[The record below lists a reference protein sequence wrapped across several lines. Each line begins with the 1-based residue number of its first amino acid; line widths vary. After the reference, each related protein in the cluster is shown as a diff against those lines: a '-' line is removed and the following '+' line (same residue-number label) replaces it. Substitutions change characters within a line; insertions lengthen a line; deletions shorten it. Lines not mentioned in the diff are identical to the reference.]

1 MATQRRI
8 RRLVIGAL
16 FLCLTICTLVVKQYV
31 FAFLL
36 GAATYWL
43 ILSGVFE
50 AFSDEPDPET
60 GRPAMSKAWV
70 LAGLAF
76 FIAIAGLFVWLSP
89 VRGQTHKTA
98 EDIQLKV
105 DRSGDPDTGL
115 HQEYVTTPDG
125 DDEPSS
131 AAPESTVLETSE
143 TTSLVAE
150 EPADEYSYILNTSS
164 MVFHKPD
171 CGSVKTMSDKNKQS
185 YTGTRESVVDMGY
198 SACGNCN
205 P

>member
-16 FLCLTICTLVVKQYV
+16 FLCLTICTLVVKQYI
-31 FAFLL
+31 FALLL
-36 GAATYWL
+36 GSVTYWL
-43 ILSGVFE
+43 ILSGIFA

-76 FIAIAGLFVWLSP
+76 FIAIAGLFAWLSP
-89 VRGQTHKTA
+89 VRGQAHKTA

-105 DRSGDPDTGL
+105 DRSGDPDAGL
-115 HQEYVTTPDG
+115 HQQYVSELVTPDDEAETKTDELQQPVDRSREYV
-125 DDEPSS
+125 
-131 AAPESTVLETSE
+131 
-143 TTSLVAE
+143 
-150 EPADEYSYILNTSS
+150 LNTNTN
-164 MVFHKPD
+164 VFHLPE
-171 CGSVKTMSDKNKQS
+171 CSYVGSILDENKEV
-185 YTGTRESVVDMGY
+185 YTGTRDSVADMGY
-198 SACGNCN
+198 EPCGHCN

>member
-16 FLCLTICTLVVKQYV
+16 FLCLTICTLVVKQYI
-31 FAFLL
+31 FALLL
-36 GAATYWL
+36 GSVTYWL
-43 ILSGVFE
+43 ILSGIFE

-60 GRPAMSKAWV
+60 GRPAMSKVWV

-89 VRGQTHKTA
+89 TRGQTHKTA

-105 DRSGDPDTGL
+105 DRSGDPDAGL
-115 HQEYVTTPDG
+115 HQQYVSELVTPD
-125 DDEPSS
+125 DE
-131 AAPESTVLETSE
+131 
-143 TTSLVAE
+143 AE
-150 EPADEYSYILNTSS
+150 AKTDELQQPVDCTQEYILNTNTK
-164 MVFHKPD
+164 VFHLPE
-171 CGSVKTMSDKNKQS
+171 CSYVGSILDENKEV
-185 YTGTRESVVDMGY
+185 YTGTRDSVADMGY
-198 SACGNCN
+198 EPCGHCN

>member
-1 MATQRRI
+1 MALQRRI

-16 FLCLTICTLVVKQYV
+16 FLCLTICTLVVKQYI
-31 FAFLL
+31 FALLL
-36 GAATYWL
+36 GSVTYWL
-43 ILSGVFE
+43 ILSGIFE

-60 GRPAMSKAWV
+60 GRPMPKALV

-76 FIAIAGLFVWLSP
+76 YLAIAGLFVWLNP
-89 VRGQTHKTA
+89 ARGQTHKTA
-98 EDIQLKV
+98 EDIQLAV
-105 DRSGDPDTGL
+105 DRSGDPDAGL

-125 DDEPSS
+125 DDELSS
-131 AAPESTVLETSE
+131 AVPESAVPETSE

-150 EPADEYSYILNTSS
+150 EPADEYNYILNTSS

>member
-8 RRLVIGAL
+8 RRLVVGAL

-31 FAFLL
+31 YALLL
-36 GAATYWL
+36 GSVTYWL
-43 ILSGVFE
+43 ILSGIFE

-60 GRPAMSKAWV
+60 GRPMPKALV

-76 FIAIAGLFVWLSP
+76 FIAIAGLFAWLSP
-89 VRGQTHKTA
+89 VRGQMHKTA
-98 EDIQLKV
+98 EDIQLTV
-105 DRSGDPDTGL
+105 DRSGDPDAGL

-131 AAPESTVLETSE
+131 AVPESAVPETSE

-150 EPADEYSYILNTSS
+150 EPADEHSYILNTSS
-164 MVFHKPD
+164 MVFHKPG

>member
-8 RRLVIGAL
+8 RRLVVGAL
-16 FLCLTICTLVVKQYV
+16 FLCLTICTLVVKQYI
-31 FAFLL
+31 FALLL
-36 GAATYWL
+36 GSVTYWL
-43 ILSGVFE
+43 ILSGIFE

-76 FIAIAGLFVWLSP
+76 FIAIAGLFAWLSP

-105 DRSGDPDTGL
+105 DRSGDPDAGL
-115 HQEYVTTPDG
+115 HQQYVSELVTPDDEAEAKTDELQQPVDRSREYV
-125 DDEPSS
+125 
-131 AAPESTVLETSE
+131 
-143 TTSLVAE
+143 
-150 EPADEYSYILNTSS
+150 LNTNTN
-164 MVFHKPD
+164 VFHLPE
-171 CGSVKTMSDKNKQS
+171 CSYVGSILDENKEV
-185 YTGTRESVVDMGY
+185 YTGTRDSVADMGY
-198 SACGNCN
+198 EPCGHCN

>member
-31 FAFLL
+31 YALLL
-36 GAATYWL
+36 GSVTYWL
-43 ILSGVFE
+43 ILSGIFE
-50 AFSDEPDPET
+50 AFSGEPDPET
-60 GRPAMSKAWV
+60 GRPMPKALV

-76 FIAIAGLFVWLSP
+76 FIAIAGLFVWLSQT
-89 VRGQTHKTA
+89 RGQTHKTA
-98 EDIQLKV
+98 EDIQLAV
-105 DRSGDPDTGL
+105 NRSGDPDAGL

-131 AAPESTVLETSE
+131 AVPESTVPETSE

>member
-1 MATQRRI
+1 MATQRRV

-16 FLCLTICTLVVKQYV
+16 FLCLTICTLVVKQYI
-31 FAFLL
+31 FALLL
-36 GAATYWL
+36 GSVTYWL
-43 ILSGVFE
+43 ILSGIFE

-60 GRPAMSKAWV
+60 GRPMPKALV

-76 FIAIAGLFVWLSP
+76 FIAISGLFVWLSP
-89 VRGQTHKTA
+89 TRGQTHKTA

-131 AAPESTVLETSE
+131 AAPESAVPETSE

>member
-8 RRLVIGAL
+8 RRLVVGAL
-16 FLCLTICTLVVKQYV
+16 FLCLTICTLVVKQYI
-31 FAFLL
+31 FALLL
-36 GAATYWL
+36 GSVTYWL
-43 ILSGVFE
+43 ILSGIFE

-76 FIAIAGLFVWLSP
+76 FIAIAGLFAWLSP

-105 DRSGDPDTGL
+105 DRSGDPDAGL
-115 HQEYVTTPDG
+115 HQQYVSELVTPDDEAEAKTDELQQPVDRFREYV
-125 DDEPSS
+125 
-131 AAPESTVLETSE
+131 
-143 TTSLVAE
+143 
-150 EPADEYSYILNTSS
+150 LNTNTN
-164 MVFHKPD
+164 VFHLPE
-171 CGSVKTMSDKNKQS
+171 CSYVGSILDENKEV
-185 YTGTRESVVDMGY
+185 YTGTRDSVADMGY
-198 SACGNCN
+198 EPCGHCN

>member
-8 RRLVIGAL
+8 RRLVVGAL
-16 FLCLTICTLVVKQYV
+16 FLCLTICTLAVKQYV
-31 FAFLL
+31 YAFLF
-36 GAATYWL
+36 GSATYWL
-43 ILSGVFE
+43 ILSGIFE

-76 FIAIAGLFVWLSP
+76 FIAIAGLFAWLSP
-89 VRGQTHKTA
+89 TRGQMHQTA
-98 EDIQLKV
+98 EDIELKV
-105 DRSGDPDTGL
+105 DRSGDPGAGL

-131 AAPESTVLETSE
+131 AAPESAVLETSE

-150 EPADEYSYILNTSS
+150 EPSDEYSYILNTSS